1 MILSFHPCFVAD
13 KNIICAGRK
22 PGFDELEQI
31 KLADA
36 VILSQ
41 GCSEVLYR
49 MAKENCN
56 NVFPNYD
63 ARFDYPGKT
72 GQILLFQKTGVA
84 HPASKIFPSLSHL
97 CDSDGNIIDEKLL
110 FTYPFVLKLDWGGE
124 GETAYLVKTPS
135 DLKYFINKIE
145 EYEKSGQKG
154 FILQEFIE
162 SGNKSLRTVAAG
174 KKMISY
180 WRIQKNPDNFCAGL
194 SQGATIDF
202 DTEPALVMLAEK
214 KAKEFCNKTG
224 INLAGFDFIF
234 PLNDPDNEPL
244 FLEIN
249 YFFGR
254 SGLGGSE
261 KYYRILNKEIKNWIK
276 SLNLKAANKNRGK

>member
-1 MILSFHPCFVAD
+1 MILSFHPCFATD

-22 PGFDELEQI
+22 PGYDELEQI

-41 GCSEVLYR
+41 GCSETLYR
-49 MAKENCN
+49 MAKENCK
-56 NVFPNYD
+56 NVFPDYD
-63 ARFDYPGKT
+63 ARFDYPGKM

-84 HPASKIFPSLSHL
+84 HPSSKIFSSLSHL
-97 CDSDGNIIDEKLL
+97 CDLNGDIINEQLL
-110 FTYPFVLKLDWGGE
+110 FSYPFVIKLDWGGE
-124 GETAYLVKTPS
+124 GETVYLVKTPS
-135 DLKYFINKIE
+135 DLKSYIAKIE

-162 SGNKSLRTVAAG
+162 SGNKSLRIVVIG
-174 KKMISY
+174 NKMISY
-180 WRIQKNPDNFCAGL
+180 WRVQKNPDNFCAGL

-202 DTEPALVMLAEK
+202 EMERALIRLAEK
-214 KAKEFCNKTG
+214 KTKMFCNRTG

-234 PLNDPDNEPL
+234 SINDPDNEPL

-261 KYYRILNKEIKNWIK
+261 KYYRILNKEIRNWLKN
-276 SLNLKAANKNRGK
+276 LNL

>member
-41 GCSEVLYR
+41 GCSEILYR
-49 MAKENCN
+49 MAKENCK

-63 ARFDYPGKT
+63 AKFDYPEKT
-72 GQILLFQKTGVA
+72 GQIHLFQKTGAA
-84 HPASKIFPSLSHL
+84 HPESKIFTSLSHL
-97 CDSDGNIIDEKLL
+97 CDANQNLL
-110 FTYPFVLKLDWGGE
+110 NEQILFSYPFVLKLGWGGE
-124 GETAYLVKTPS
+124 GETVYLVKNQS
-135 DLKYFINKIE
+135 DFKYFIKKIE
-145 EYEKSGQKG
+145 DHEKSGQQG
-154 FILQEFIE
+154 FILQKFIE
-162 SGNKSLRTVAAG
+162 SGNKSLRTVLIG

-180 WRIQKNPDNFCAGL
+180 WRIQNNQDSFCAGL

-202 DTEPALVMLAEK
+202 DMEPALVELAEK
-214 KAKEFCNKTG
+214 KTKEFCDKTG

-234 PLNDPDNEPL
+234 ATSDPVNEPL

-254 SGLGGSE
+254 TGLGGSE
-261 KYYRILNKEIKNWIK
+261 KYYKILNKEIKNW
-276 SLNLKAANKNRGK
+276 LKKI

>member
-49 MAKENCN
+49 MAKENCE

-72 GQILLFQKTGVA
+72 GQIHLFQKTGVA
-84 HPASKIFPSLSHL
+84 HPESKIFPSLSHL
-97 CDSDGNIIDEKLL
+97 RDSNGDIINEQLL
-110 FTYPFVLKLDWGGE
+110 FSYPFVLKLDWGGE
-124 GETAYLVKTPS
+124 GETVYLVKTLS
-135 DLKYFINKIE
+135 DFKYFIKKIK
-145 EYEKSGQKG
+145 EYEMCGQKG
-154 FILQEFIE
+154 FILQKFIE
-162 SGNKSLRTVAAG
+162 SGNKSLRTVVIG
-174 KKMISY
+174 KKTISY
-180 WRIQKNPDNFCAGL
+180 WRIQNDQDSFCAGL

-202 DTEPALVMLAEK
+202 DMEPALVRLAEAK
-214 KAKEFCNKTG
+214 SKEFCYKTG

-234 PLNDPDNEPL
+234 SSKDMNKEPL

-261 KYYRILNKEIKNWIK
+261 KYYRILNKEIKNW
-276 SLNLKAANKNRGK
+276 LKKI

>member
-41 GCSEVLYR
+41 GCSEILYR
-49 MAKENCN
+49 MAKENCK

-63 ARFDYPGKT
+63 TKFDYPGKT
-72 GQILLFQKTGVA
+72 GQILLFQKTGAV
-84 HPASKIFPSLSHL
+84 HPESKIFTSLSHL
-97 CDSDGNIIDEKLL
+97 CDTNQNILNEQLL
-110 FTYPFVLKLDWGGE
+110 FSYPFVLKLDWGGE
-124 GETAYLVKTPS
+124 GETVYLVKNQS
-135 DLKYFINKIE
+135 DLKCFIKKIK
-145 EYEKSGQKG
+145 EYETCGQQG
-154 FILQEFIE
+154 FILQKFIE
-162 SGNKSLRTVAAG
+162 SGNKSLRTVVIG
-174 KKMISY
+174 NKMISY
-180 WRIQKNPDNFCAGL
+180 WRIQNNQDSFCAGL

-202 DTEPALVMLAEK
+202 DMEPTLVGLAEK
-214 KAKEFCNKTG
+214 KTKEFCDKTG

-234 PLNDPDNEPL
+234 SSNDKNNKPL

-261 KYYRILNKEIKNWIK
+261 KYYKILNKEIRSWLK
-276 SLNLKAANKNRGK
+276 SLT